1 MRDDA
6 ATPLPLALFAPM
18 SPMFLRPQ
26 TTAVVALASC
36 VQVLGRSPRWLGWL
50 AGWALSGLALSGL
63 AMPAIAQEPRCAP
76 PNEGEYVLLVRRSPG
91 ENDPRFGGALP
102 PNVEAVNCDYV
113 GEPVARVGPFP
124 AMAIAEA
131 WSSFIRDRLGREAF
145 IIEPS
150 PQSLAGAAFRPRP
163 LGAGYA
169 VLVDYFSQ
177 PEVAAQLRQT
187 LARPVG
193 LVSYGQRPY
202 LLALHATR
210 QDEAS
215 GELQRLSDRGFS
227 AVIVDGRQVVLLRE
241 SVALPGDR

>member
-1 MRDDA
+1 MTIREDA
-6 ATPLPLALFAPM
+6 VTLLSLDLFAPM
-18 SPMFLRPQ
+18 SPMSLCSPPA
-26 TTAVVALASC
+26 AVVVLANC
-36 VQVLGRSPRWLGWL
+36 ARVWRRSPHWLGWVVGVVL
-50 AGWALSGLALSGL
+50 SSWAAQ
-63 AMPAIAQEPRCAP
+63 PAIAQEPRCAP

-131 WSSFIRDRLGREAF
+131 WGDLIRDRLGREAF

-177 PEVAAQLRQT
+177 PQVAAQLRQT

-193 LVSYGQRPY
+193 VVSYGQRPY

-210 QDEAS
+210 QGEAS
-215 GELQRLSDRGFS
+215 AELQRLSDRGFS